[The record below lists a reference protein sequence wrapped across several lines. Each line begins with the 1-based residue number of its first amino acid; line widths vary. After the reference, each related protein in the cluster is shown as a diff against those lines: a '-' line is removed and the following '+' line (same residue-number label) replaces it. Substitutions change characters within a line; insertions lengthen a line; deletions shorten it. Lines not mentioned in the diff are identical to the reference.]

1 MKQLLTIAAIAL
13 LMTACGEEKKEMEE
27 KETKTTEQEAD
38 KTEET
43 EEESKEPSAPKALE
57 TKVLDDLLVY
67 DSHAEIVEAFGEESV
82 STKFISGP
90 EGMGG
95 SENTI
100 LFEGTKDEVWISW
113 MNDTT
118 KSDLIAVE
126 IRHPESTW
134 KSKSGVGVGTTLEE
148 LEKLNGKPF
157 TFLGFGWDFSGM
169 TAFSE
174 GELAKQGLGASL
186 EASTDDHEMWGD
198 GEYSSDDEAARA
210 AGVQVAWLTLGNI
223 D

>member
-1 MKQLLTIAAIAL
+1 MNRIVTVLTMAL
-13 LMTACGEEKKEMEE
+13 IVSACAEEKKETEE
-27 KETKTTEQEAD
+27 NEKKTTEQEAE
-38 KTEET
+38 KTEES
-43 EEESKEPSAPKALE
+43 EAVSEEPSTPKAIE

-67 DSHAEIVEAFGEESV
+67 DNHAEVVEAFGEENV

-198 GEYSSDDEAARA
+198 GEYSSDDPEARK
-210 AGVQVAWLTLGNI
+210 AGVKVGWLTLGKR